1 MQREGERGKQT
12 EYVGSWIFRVNPT
25 VTKKPQSFIKVIY
38 EINVEIVS
46 LQTNKTENRLYKS
59 MKLLSFYYWF
69 ASQ

>member
-38 EINVEIVS
+38 EIKLKLFLCKPTKQKIVY
-46 LQTNKTENRLYKS
+46 TNL
-59 MKLLSFYYWF
+59 
-69 ASQ
+69 